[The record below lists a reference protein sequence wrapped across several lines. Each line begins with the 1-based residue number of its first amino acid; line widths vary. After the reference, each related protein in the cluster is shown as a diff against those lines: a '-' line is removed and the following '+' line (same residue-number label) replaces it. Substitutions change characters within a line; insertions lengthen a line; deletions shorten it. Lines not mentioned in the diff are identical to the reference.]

1 MNQIHLQSHSIKSL
15 LAPLQR
21 FKADGYS
28 LEDCLNNT
36 GVSPDSLNNSDER
49 INLSQ
54 LLKCFRNLQELSGD
68 PLIGLKMGE
77 EYRPSV
83 FGMWGYAL
91 LSCATLRQAFL
102 LGRRFHALTF
112 SCFNH
117 GLAVVGQLGEL
128 SCTPIEEYGDYLP
141 LLCDREMSTIYHLT
155 KEIMCGHPPISE
167 MHLMHDGQGHQ
178 SDYERYFGCPVKF
191 SQKSNKILFPIA
203 YLDKPL
209 PRNDPET
216 AKLCAQ
222 QCEILLKKLSQQS
235 SFVDRVRMMIL
246 DKPGVFPDI
255 EKIAEKLNV
264 SSRTLRRRLQEEG
277 SSYRDLLNEI
287 RFNVAK
293 EYLLSTS
300 MSVEEIAV
308 LLGYSD
314 PGNFTH
320 AFKRWSGESPRDFR
334 GKM

>member
-1 MNQIHLQSHSIKSL
+1 MNSILLRSHSIKSL
-15 LAPLQR
+15 LAPLQK
-21 FKADGYS
+21 FAAEGYS
-28 LEDCLNNT
+28 LNDCLNNT
-36 GVSPDSLNNSDER
+36 GITPEELQQPDVR
-49 INLSQ
+49 IDLAQ
-54 LLKCFRNLQELSGD
+54 LLKCFRNLQRLTGD

-112 SCFNH
+112 SCFEH
-117 GLAVVGQLGEL
+117 SLAVVGELGEL
-128 SCTPIEEYGDYLP
+128 SCSPIEDYGDSLP
-141 LLCDREMSTIYHLT
+141 LLCDREMATIYHLT
-155 KEIMCGHPPISE
+155 KEIMCGHPPITE
-167 MHLMHDGQGHQ
+167 LHLMHDGMGHQ
-178 SDYERYFGCPVKF
+178 KDYESYFNCPVKF
-191 SQKSNKILFPIA
+191 SQSCNRMLFPIE

-222 QCEILLKKLSQQS
+222 QCEILLNNLSQQS
-235 SFVDRVRMMIL
+235 TFVDKVRMMIL

-255 EKIAEKLNV
+255 ETIAEKLNV

-287 RFNVAK
+287 RFSVAK
-293 EYLLSTS
+293 EYLQTTS
-300 MSVEEIAV
+300 MSVEEIAE

-320 AFKRWSGESPRDFR
+320 AFKRWSGESPRDYR
-334 GKM
+334 SKV